1 MGREQ
6 DWKEIEKTQLNYEQ
20 GLKDQYK
27 GIDIIKISIENR
39 KTILKIKK
47 INAKADKLV
56 RALLIWY
63 VIFLILLIIFGTHI
77 YIMYLN
83 NIQNRVNIDFIADFN
98 QTVISVN
105 SSNVFPD
112 DSFDFFSAQNEK
124 QDIHFQ
130 FIKIKDYEYDD
141 LAQLAMQYS
150 YNYVITALSTVY
162 NNYILHEREIT
173 NLGGLLRTI
182 IISMINNS
190 TGPGSSSSTG
200 SDNFSAA

>member
-1 MGREQ
+1 M
-6 DWKEIEKTQLNYEQ
+6 Y
-20 GLKDQYK
+20 
-27 GIDIIKISIENR
+27 ISLF
-39 KTILKIKK
+39 K
-47 INAKADKLV
+47 
-56 RALLIWY
+56 
-63 VIFLILLIIFGTHI
+63 
-77 YIMYLN
+77 
-83 NIQNRVNIDFIADFN
+83 DFIADFN

-105 SSNVFPD
+105 SCNVFPD

-190 TGPGSSSSTG
+190 TGQGSSSSTG
-200 SDNFSAA
+200 SDNYSAA